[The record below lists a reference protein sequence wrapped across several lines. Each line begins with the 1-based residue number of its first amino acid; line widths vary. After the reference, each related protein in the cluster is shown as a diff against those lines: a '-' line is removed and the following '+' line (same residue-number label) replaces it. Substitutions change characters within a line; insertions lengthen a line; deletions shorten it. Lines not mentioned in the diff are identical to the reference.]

1 MTRNQLLKKIKFS
14 PDDFADIESA
24 VKNAEKK
31 TQGEIAVALTAESA
45 SYALWE
51 VMASLFTSLVLFCCM
66 IPLSD
71 QIYAWLGTKFWDL
84 QPWYL
89 SAFFVIVCTIV
100 TILLYILYNI
110 QFIDRIVIPFGAK
123 HAAVTNRAMRWFA
136 ESGVYSTEKNCG
148 VLIFVSYFER
158 EVRIVADKGISSK
171 ISNDLWNLIADEM
184 TENLSKG
191 NLKEAYIDAIEKCGN
206 LLAENFPVD
215 QKSAMNKKDELYN
228 GLVVLEEERWV

>member
-1 MTRNQLLKKIKFS
+1 MTRNQLLKKIKFTQK
-14 PDDFADIESA
+14 DFEEIEET
-24 VKNAEKK
+24 VKRVEKN
-31 TQGEIAVALTAESA
+31 TQGEVAVALTAESA
-45 SYALWE
+45 AYALWE
-51 VMASLFTSLVLFCCM
+51 ILAALFTSLVMFCCM
-66 IPLSD
+66 IPVSD
-71 QIYAWLGTKFWDL
+71 QIYGWLGTKFWDV

-89 SAFFVIVCTIV
+89 CVFFMVVCTAI

-110 QFIDRIVIPFGAK
+110 PFIDRIVIPSGAK
-123 HAAVTNRAMRWFA
+123 HAAVSNRAMRWFA

-184 TENLSKG
+184 TENISKG
-191 NLKEAYIDAIEKCGN
+191 NIKDAFISAIEKCGN

-215 QKSAMNKKDELYN
+215 QNSVMKKKDELYN
-228 GLVVLEEERWV
+228 GLVILEEERWV

>member
-14 PDDFADIESA
+14 EKDFAEIEDA
-24 VKNAEKK
+24 VKRVEKK
-31 TQGEIAVALTAESA
+31 TQGEVAVALTAESA

-51 VMASLFTSLVLFCCM
+51 VLASLFTSLVMFCCM

-71 QIYAWLGTKFWDL
+71 QIYGWLGSRFWDV

-89 SAFFVIVCTIV
+89 CVFFVIVCTVI
-100 TILLYILYNI
+100 TILLYVFYNVP
-110 QFIDRIVIPFGAK
+110 FIDRLVIPSGAK

-148 VLIFVSYFER
+148 VLVFVSYFEH

-171 ISNDLWNLIADEM
+171 ISDDLWNLIADEM
-184 TENLSKG
+184 TDSISKG
-191 NLKEAYIDAIEKCGN
+191 NLKEAYISAIEKCGN
-206 LLAENFPVD
+206 LLAENFPLD
-215 QKSAMNKKDELYN
+215 QNSTQQKKDELYN